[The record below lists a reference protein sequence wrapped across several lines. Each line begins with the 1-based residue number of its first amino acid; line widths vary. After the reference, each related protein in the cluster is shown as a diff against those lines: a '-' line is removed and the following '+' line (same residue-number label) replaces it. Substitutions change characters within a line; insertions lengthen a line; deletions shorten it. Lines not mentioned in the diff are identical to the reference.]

1 MFKKRTKILL
11 AILAVLSFG
20 TSSAALDLSDF
31 GISSKKTKNRRGSSS
46 LSQGEVGSGLKEA
59 LMVGVGNAVD
69 LASRFN
75 GFYKNPLIFIPF
87 PPEAQQMKMIL
98 EKVGFKPQIEKFIMT
113 MNHAAEEAAKRA
125 APIFISAIKGL
136 TIQDAF
142 QILNGGDTAAT
153 DYLRRKTSKQLVNA
167 FRPEVRQ
174 AIQKVE
180 VTKYWKPLVSRYNQI
195 PLMKNVNPN
204 LDQYICERAVSGI
217 FKLIANEERQ
227 IRKNP
232 AARVNDLLRR
242 VFGS

>member
-1 MFKKRTKILL
+1 MIALLL
-11 AILAVLSFG
+11 ASLAFAHVGFG
-20 TSSAALDLSDF
+20 LDLSDF
-31 GISSKKTKNRRGSSS
+31 GISSKKSKGSKGSGSS

-59 LMVGVGNAVD
+59 LSVGVDKAVD
-69 LASRFN
+69 LASQFN

-98 EKVGFKPQIEKFIMT
+98 EKIGFKSQIEKFIAT
-113 MNHAAEEAAKRA
+113 MNHAAEESCKRA
-125 APIFISAIKGL
+125 APIFLSAIKGL

-153 DYLRRKTSKQLVNA
+153 DYLKRKTSKQLISA
-167 FRPEVRQ
+167 FRPEVKQ
-174 AIQKVE
+174 AIQKVG
-180 VTKYWKPLVSRYNQI
+180 VTKYWKPLATRYNDV
-195 PLMKNVNPN
+195 PLMPKVNPN
-204 LDQYICERAVSGI
+204 LDQYICDRAVSGL

-232 AARVNDLLRR
+232 AARVNDILRR